1 MWSQYSAMAQHGE
14 LGEPVNLRPFS
25 GSRGAN
31 RIMTVGAVSASI
43 PIDPS
48 ARSIRLVNSGSSIC
62 YVRIGQGEQTATSAD
77 VAVFGNSEVVLSKG
91 EGEGTLAFISASGT
105 TLQAQTGSG
114 GTVPGYQVVDQLF
127 LTGDGVT
134 QSGQLV
140 DQFGRTVKPVGDAA
154 LTRTD
159 WQGRMALSTS
169 ARTNLLCY
177 SEQIDSWNKRFV
189 TVTVNAV
196 AAPNG
201 TTTADKLVETTGSG
215 QHYAHMGVSVE
226 SGKYLALSIHAKAG
240 ERTGIRLDTSGW
252 VAMFGTPAHAYGHFD
267 LTSGAILLEYGCTAR
282 IKPVGGG
289 WYRCTLIS
297 LVPAITSGIV
307 SICPSPL
314 INGTTYSYIG
324 DGSSGLYVWGG
335 QGEVFNSAPAGP
347 TPYIPTTAAPVTVT
361 DYTASGTTLT
371 LAEVPALAA
380 ELTVD
385 GTGVNLPLLQIGG

>member
-159 WQGRMALSTS
+159 WQGTVALSAT
-169 ARTNLLCY
+169 ARENLLTY
-177 SEQIDSWNKRFV
+177 SNTFSNDIWTKTRATLSGGE
-189 TVTVNAV
+189 
-196 AAPNG
+196 AAPDG
-201 TTTADKLVETTGSG
+201 TNTAWKHLQNAAGAGAQQTQAFLVVDG
-215 QHYAHMGVSVE
+215 Q
-226 SGKYLALSIHAKAG
+226 KYTISFCFKKGNIN
-240 ERTGIRLDTSGW
+240 W
-252 VAMFGTPAHAYGHFD
+252 VAFNIANNEFTACGRRWFNVD
-267 LTSGAILLEYGCTAR
+267 SGALGSSAV
-282 IKPVGGG
+282 VGGGLAQENAAITSIGNG
-289 WYRCTLIS
+289 WYRCSMT
-297 LVPAITSGIV
+297 VTAIGTILRAGYYSTNADNAFAGATNDYIYVFAADAKNSIVLTS
-307 SICPSPL
+307 
-314 INGTTYSYIG
+314 
-324 DGSSGLYVWGG
+324 
-335 QGEVFNSAPAGP
+335 F
-347 TPYIPTTAAPVTVT
+347 IPTTTAPVTVT
-361 DYTASGTTLT
+361 DYTLGAGGLITLG
-371 LAEVPALAA
+371 EVPV
-380 ELTVD
+380 VD
-385 GTGVNLPLLQIGG
+385 AQLKWSGIAIHT

>member
-159 WQGRMALSTS
+159 WQGTVALSPG
-169 ARTNLLCY
+169 ARTNLCLGSQTIGSGQWTNINVAVSVSGVAPDGSSTGCVLT
-177 SEQIDSWNKRFV
+177 DTLP
-189 TVTVNAV
+189 TVAYTQSASMPV
-196 AAPNG
+196 APATNIPVSLYIKSG
-201 TTTADKLVETTGSG
+201 TTTITQIRIWDGGVGTMIADQNISWDGDTPSLGGMTGYTS
-215 QHYAHMGVSVE
+215 VS
-226 SGKYLALSIHAKAG
+226 
-240 ERTGIRLDTSGW
+240 
-252 VAMFGTPAHAYGHFD
+252 
-267 LTSGAILLEYGCTAR
+267 LTKNT
-282 IKPVGGG
+282 GG
-289 WYRCTLIS
+289 WYKFSAFVNSGAFTAIRLLIYPDAATNLGS
-297 LVPAITSGIV
+297 V
-307 SICPSPL
+307 SIW
-314 INGTTYSYIG
+314 GAMA
-324 DGSSGLYVWGG
+324 GSTG
-335 QGEVFNSAPAGP
+335 A
-347 TPYIPTTAAPVTVT
+347 YIPTTTAPVTVT
-361 DYTASGTTLT
+361 DYTLGAGGLITLG
-371 LAEVPALAA
+371 EVPV
-380 ELTVD
+380 VD
-385 GTGVNLPLLQIGG
+385 AQLKWSGIAIHT

>member
-140 DQFGRTVKPVGDAA
+140 DQFGRTVKPVGDAS

-159 WQGRMALSTS
+159 WQGTVTLSAS
-169 ARTNLLCY
+169 PRTNKALQSRTLALGWTATQTAINSDQATAPDGTNTAELIIENTANAEHGIYQSLTGGTSTMSCFFKAAGRTAVY
-177 SEQIDSWNKRFV
+177 FRFHIGTGNCLTVVYDLAAGVVSQITNQGAGH
-189 TVTVNAV
+189 T
-196 AAPNG
+196 
-201 TTTADKLVETTGSG
+201 
-215 QHYAHMGVSVE
+215 GVSAFMYYM
-226 SGKYLALSIHAKAG
+226 GN
-240 ERTGIRLDTSGW
+240 
-252 VAMFGTPAHAYGHFD
+252 
-267 LTSGAILLEYGCTAR
+267 
-282 IKPVGGG
+282 G
-289 WYRCTLIS
+289 WYRCFLSLSKIS
-297 LVPAITSGIV
+297 ATTNVFMSLSN
-307 SICPSPL
+307 SPTPTPTV
-314 INGTTYSYIG
+314 N
-324 DGSSGLYVWGG
+324 
-335 QGEVFNSAPAGP
+335 GEVQYAGNAAYGVYMWEP
-347 TPYIPTTAAPVTVT
+347 QYVDGAAEGGIITTTSAPVTVT
-361 DYTASGTTLT
+361 DYTLGAGGLITLG
-371 LAEVPALAA
+371 EVPV
-380 ELTVD
+380 VD
-385 GTGVNLPLLQIGG
+385 AQLKWSGIAIHT